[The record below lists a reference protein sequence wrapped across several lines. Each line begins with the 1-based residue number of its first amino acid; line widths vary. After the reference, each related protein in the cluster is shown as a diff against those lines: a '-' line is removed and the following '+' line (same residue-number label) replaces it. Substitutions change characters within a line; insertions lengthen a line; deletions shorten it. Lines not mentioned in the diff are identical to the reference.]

1 MKLLPMTVLERPN
14 MWQNFQGGELL
25 STLTSDVCNI
35 GYFQCLKIFGR
46 LWPHTAKLADAPDMS
61 YYAFQPQTRCITKV

>member
-1 MKLLPMTVLERPN
+1 MKLLSMTALDHLN

-35 GYFQCLKIFGR
+35 GHFRGLKIFGR
-46 LWPHTAKLADAPDMS
+46 LWPHTAKLADDPDMS
-61 YYAFQPQTRCITKV
+61 YYAFQP